1 VADDGGAVRSA
12 ARSGRGSARSSSL
25 FARTL
30 GAFFAALVILLAL
43 VAGAVVVGV
52 QLSARG
58 WTASRN
64 RETSAFLQSLV
75 LASYRSAGRLDAQ
88 AIARTT
94 LPYLDESTFLF
105 VFGLDSRIVFAWR
118 RGERL
123 DAAGGGDGG
132 LARNFLQR
140 HAADA
145 TPVELRDG
153 GRVIGSVAAG
163 VLSFGD
169 EAAGQSF
176 LQTFAVVGGAGAA
189 ASFLLA
195 AGVAFLFSSRLSR
208 HAAGLAA
215 GLTRIAAG
223 ERGVRFAVGG
233 ARELDQIGESAGVLQ
248 EKLTEEERLRGQWTA
263 DVAHDLRTP
272 LAALRSQLEAMTD
285 GVLPVTPDRLQR
297 ASAELSRVEALV
309 ADLGELSRIESPG
322 MKPVFADVD
331 AGRFLADLCQRFQL
345 EAGKRGIAF
354 ACASQPGLVF
364 SADSHLLHRAATNV
378 LQNAFQNVQKGG
390 RVTVNIGVGVAGVVA
405 PGSRVAIKIE
415 NTGCIPEEEIPLV
428 FDRLHR
434 GEHSRHTPGS
444 GLGLTIAKAV
454 VELHGG
460 SIRIANAD
468 AGTVVVEMILP
479 AARPDAAFR

>member
-1 VADDGGAVRSA
+1 MADAGGA
-12 ARSGRGSARSSSL
+12 ARSSSL

-30 GAFFAALVILLAL
+30 GAFFAALAVLLAL
-43 VAGAVVVGV
+43 LAGAVVVGV
-52 QLSARG
+52 QVSARG

-64 RETSAFLQSLV
+64 QQTGEFLQSLV
-75 LASYRSAGRLDAQ
+75 LASYRSAGRLEAQ

-123 DAAGGGDGG
+123 DPAGGGDGG

-145 TPVELRDG
+145 RPVELSDG

-163 VLSFGD
+163 VLSFSD
-169 EAAGQSF
+169 EAAGQNF
-176 LQTFAVVGGAGAA
+176 LRTLAVVGGAGAA
-189 ASFLLA
+189 VSFLLA

-215 GLTRIAAG
+215 GITRIAAG
-223 ERGVRFAVGG
+223 ERGVRFAAGG

-248 EKLTEEERLRGQWTA
+248 EKLAAEERLRGQWTA

-297 ASAELSRVEALV
+297 ASSELSRVEALV

-322 MKPVFADVD
+322 MRPVFAEVD
-331 AGRFLADLCQRFQL
+331 AGRFLSELCQRFQF
-345 EAGKRGIAF
+345 EAERRGIAF
-354 ACASQPGLVF
+354 ACASVPGLVF
-364 SADSHLLHRAATNV
+364 GADSHLLHRAATNV
-378 LQNAFQNVQKGG
+378 LQNAFQHVRDGG
-390 RVTVNIGVGVAGVVA
+390 RISVSIGAAGSGA
-405 PGSRVAIKIE
+405 AIRIE
-415 NTGCIPEEEIPLV
+415 NTGSIPEEEIPRV

-434 GEHSRHTPGS
+434 GEHSRHAPGS
-444 GLGLTIAKAV
+444 GLGLTIARAV
-454 VELHGG
+454 MELHGG
-460 SIRIANAD
+460 SIRIANSG
-468 AGTVVVEMILP
+468 AGTVVVEMSLP
-479 AARPDAAFR
+479 SARPDSGAA

>member
-1 VADDGGAVRSA
+1 MADAGDA
-12 ARSGRGSARSSSL
+12 ARGGGRRGTRAGRPAPRGSSL

-30 GAFFAALVILLAL
+30 GAFFAALVVLLAL
-43 VAGAVVVGV
+43 VAGAMVVGV
-52 QLSARG
+52 QASARG

-64 RETSAFLQSLV
+64 RETSEFLQSLV
-75 LASYRSAGRLDAQ
+75 LASFRSAGRLDAP

-105 VFGLDSRIVFAWR
+105 VFDLDSRIVFAWR

-123 DAAGGGDGG
+123 DSAGGGDGG
-132 LARNFLQR
+132 LARNFLLR

-153 GRVIGSVAAG
+153 ERPIGSVAAG

-176 LQTFAVVGGAGAA
+176 LQTLAVVGGAGAA
-189 ASFLLA
+189 VSFLLA

-215 GLTRIAAG
+215 GIARIAAG
-223 ERGVRFAVGG
+223 ERGVRFDGGG

-248 EKLTEEERLRGQWTA
+248 EKLAEEERLRGQWTA

-272 LAALRSQLEAMTD
+272 LAALRSQIEAMTD
-285 GVLPVTPDRLQR
+285 GVLPVTADRLQR

-309 ADLGELSRIESPG
+309 ADLGELSHIESPG
-322 MKPVFADVD
+322 MRPVFAHVD
-331 AGRFLADLCQRFQL
+331 AGRFLAELCERFRL
-345 EAGKRGIAF
+345 EAGRRGIGYSCSSA
-354 ACASQPGLVF
+354 PGLAF
-364 SADSHLLHRAATNV
+364 EADSHLLHRAATNV
-378 LQNAFQNVQKGG
+378 LQNAFQHVKDGG
-390 RVTVNIGVGVAGVVA
+390 RVSVGIEERGGPA
-405 PGSRVAIKIE
+405 AIRIE
-415 NTGCIPEEEIPLV
+415 NTGSIPDEEIPRV
-428 FDRLHR
+428 FERLHR
-434 GEHSRHTPGS
+434 GEHSRHAPGS
-444 GLGLTIAKAV
+444 GLGLTIARAV
-454 VELHGG
+454 MELHGG
-460 SIRIANAD
+460 SIGISNSG

-479 AARPDAAFR
+479 QSRA

>member
-1 VADDGGAVRSA
+1 VADAEGTARVGARNGA
-12 ARSGRGSARSSSL
+12 ARSSSL
-25 FARTL
+25 FTRTL
-30 GAFFAALVILLAL
+30 RAFFAALVVLLAL
-43 VAGAVVVGV
+43 MAVAVVVGV

-64 RETSAFLQSLV
+64 QRTSEFLQSLV
-75 LASYRSAGRLDAQ
+75 LASYRSAGRLDAR

-123 DAAGGGDGG
+123 DPEGGGDGG

-140 HAADA
+140 HSADA

-153 GRVIGSVAAG
+153 ARVIGSIASG

-169 EAAGQSF
+169 EAAGQNF
-176 LQTFAVVGGAGAA
+176 FQTLAVVGGAGAVV
-189 ASFLLA
+189 SFLLA
-195 AGVAFLFSSRLSR
+195 VGVAFLFSSRLSR

-223 ERGVRFAVGG
+223 ERGVRFEAGG

-248 EKLTEEERLRGQWTA
+248 EKLAEEERLRGQWTA

-297 ASAELSRVEALV
+297 ASTELSRVEALV

-331 AGRFLADLCQRFQL
+331 AGRFLSELCQRFQL
-345 EAGKRGIAF
+345 EAEKRGIEF
-354 ACASQPGLVF
+354 ACASVPGLTL
-364 SADSHLLHRAATNV
+364 SADSRLLHRAATNV
-378 LQNAFQNVQKGG
+378 LQNAFQHVEHRG
-390 RVTVNIGVGVAGVVA
+390 RVAVSIGAD
-405 PGSRVAIKIE
+405 GSQAVIRIE
-415 NTGCIPEEEIPLV
+415 NTGSIPEEEIPRV
-428 FDRLHR
+428 FDRLYR
-434 GEHSRHTPGS
+434 GEHSRHAPGS

-454 VELHGG
+454 MELHGG
-460 SIRIANAD
+460 SIRIANSG
-468 AGTVVVEMILP
+468 AGKVVVEMSFPGARLDS
-479 AARPDAAFR
+479 AAT